1 MPSNIADDGGSL
13 SGMALPASPQRDTA
27 TSRPAGSPSRA
38 AAFVS
43 GIGNAVVEAIRV
55 LSPSRRPLYEIIGES
70 PFAHSLVDSSISA
83 NHETSVNDE
92 DDDDEDDTLQ
102 TTSYAAAEETTET
115 ILQMAA
121 DDEAEEGDG
130 GNSDVEGGEV
140 DDHFDAMMS
149 HLDELDN
156 DNDLNERGEISA
168 LLIPGA
174 PDGWIPPGPPVGFLG
189 YMPKLD
195 LNATAHFSDV
205 ENPGRWSEYVFQPKY
220 GQGASEWKRAED
232 LRWAPNTSKC
242 KGCPA
247 KPRRHS

>member
-1 MPSNIADDGGSL
+1 
-13 SGMALPASPQRDTA
+13 
-27 TSRPAGSPSRA
+27 
-38 AAFVS
+38 
-43 GIGNAVVEAIRV
+43 
-55 LSPSRRPLYEIIGES
+55 
-70 PFAHSLVDSSISA
+70 
-83 NHETSVNDE
+83 
-92 DDDDEDDTLQ
+92 
-102 TTSYAAAEETTET
+102 
-115 ILQMAA
+115 MAA

-140 DDHFDAMMS
+140 DDHFDAMMWS
-149 HLDELDN
+149 HLNDEDNNIDLD
-156 DNDLNERGEISA
+156 ERGEISA
-168 LLIPGA
+168 PSIPGA

-242 KGCPA
+242 EGCPA
-247 KPRRHS
+247 KPRGRHP

>member
-55 LSPSRRPLYEIIGES
+55 LSPSRRPPYEIIGES

-140 DDHFDAMMS
+140 DDHFDAMMWS
-149 HLDELDN
+149 HLNDEDN
-156 DNDLNERGEISA
+156 DIDLDERGEISA
-168 LLIPGA
+168 PSIPGA
-174 PDGWIPPGPPVGFLG
+174 PDGWIPRVL
-189 YMPKLD
+189 LSD
-195 LNATAHFSDV
+195 SLATCQS
-205 ENPGRWSEYVFQPKY
+205 
-220 GQGASEWKRAED
+220 
-232 LRWAPNTSKC
+232 
-242 KGCPA
+242 
-247 KPRRHS
+247 